1 MGNKTCKRHPNLSM
15 AGIDVNFLFT
25 NIPQDEN
32 INICIDSFDNE
43 NENTPKIPK
52 DIFRTLLNLAT
63 TALSFIFDKSFYK
76 QIDGVAIGYP
86 LSPTLCSFE
95 NKWLKDCPHDFKPV
109 FYRPNVDGIFV

>member
-1 MGNKTCKRHPNLSM
+1 M

-95 NKWLKDCPHDFKPV
+95 NKWLKIALMISSLFSIDQMLMAFL
-109 FYRPNVDGIFV
+109 YSS